1 VFSAY
6 ECDGTVRKILR
17 FALSV
22 TLGLG
27 LLLPASV
34 SAATAHPDVIKTT
47 VSGSSVT
54 VSWGPIPSDLGYT
67 NGMYEAFLGKRGFHN
82 DGSPGDYKA
91 TCRTAPTASTCT
103 LKNIPAGSWDV
114 VVYATSTNN
123 KSYPS
128 KVVSI
133 RVGKAPLAPAVGVA
147 CESKGE
153 VTQVKGRYLEC
164 GAKKKWRLVLITAP
178 CLKVGSKTDTHLCSL
193 TDSTK
198 RWIRIPSEL
207 GAIERP
213 SCAKHATTQSNFIS
227 CAREVES
234 QPVAKKVNFS
244 FVVDPGIHKSVITKA
259 NDLAL
264 WTVPI
269 FQSVLNQVPF
279 VPKVTIIIS
288 LSYKWCVE
296 KALPLFLERSTPPP
310 TQSERL
316 VYCETGGANGGHSI
330 APQNGVILLRIPPEL
345 TSDFRI
351 GTRAAL
357 NSFEL
362 NAVMT
367 SEIGHTMRGFLTE
380 ALIPGCGTACNAGDK
395 FPNWAAYLGNSVVG
409 YLGMLNAGRTE
420 EQVELLLLWQGNP
433 EATWKPRYSDPRLKC
448 SGDPAKF
455 AGVYPNN
462 YGMQYAAAQYLVGSF
477 GVDWLF
483 QSLFPA
489 LIRSDCV
496 LDEVAGS
503 LWDGDWSDLEA
514 ELDEYLLSQL
524 VRAGI
529 NVPD

>member
-1 VFSAY
+1 MFIRAV
-6 ECDGTVRKILR
+6 
-17 FALSV
+17 ALV
-22 TLGLG
+22 LGLA
-27 LLLPASV
+27 LLLPANVVVAAADEPPGPPTNIVLAKAGPGAVKVTWDTPKETGSGPIL
-34 SAATAHPDVIKTT
+34 SQTATAYRKGLIDSKGAWWEKS
-47 VSGSSVT
+47 SGECQVT
-54 VSWGPIPSDLGYT
+54 
-67 NGMYEAFLGKRGFHN
+67 
-82 DGSPGDYKA
+82 
-91 TCRTAPTASTCT
+91 
-103 LKNIPAGSWDV
+103 
-114 VVYATSTNN
+114 ATSGR
-123 KSYPS
+123 
-128 KVVSI
+128 VSCTIRNLPNGTYNI
-133 RVGKAPLAPAVGVA
+133 RVLAVNKVSNNTTILSDPLITVQPNPAVGVA
-147 CESKGE
+147 CVSKGE
-153 VTQVKGRYLEC
+153 VTTVKAKYLEC

-213 SCAKHATTQSNFIS
+213 SCAKHATPQSNFIS

-362 NAVMT
+362 NGVMA

-395 FPNWAAYLGNSVVG
+395 FPNWAAYLGNSVVS